1 MKKEDFKLADIL
13 LPYQRK
19 FISSPQRKKIWI
31 SSRQIGKSFSIAFLM
46 TMKVLQKDGTLGLCV
61 STGSRAASEL
71 LKKCKQMAEA
81 VKVMTNGK
89 ITYTDNAESIT
100 FNTGSRILSL
110 PSNPDGI
117 RGYTARIVCID
128 EAAFVPF
135 VDEIYQAIAPTL
147 TRDK

>member
-1 MKKEDFKLADIL
+1 
-13 LPYQRK
+13 
-19 FISSPQRKKIWI
+19 
-31 SSRQIGKSFSIAFLM
+31 M

-71 LKKCKQMAEA
+71 LKK
-81 VKVMTNGK
+81 
-89 ITYTDNAESIT
+89 TYTDNAESIT
-100 FNTGSRILSL
+100 FSTGSRILSL

-135 VDEIYQAIAPTL
+135 VDEIY
-147 TRDK
+147 

>member
-1 MKKEDFKLADIL
+1 
-13 LPYQRK
+13 
-19 FISSPQRKKIWI
+19 
-31 SSRQIGKSFSIAFLM
+31 M

-81 VKVMTNGK
+81 VKVITNGK
-89 ITYTDNAESIT
+89 ITYECNAESIT
-100 FNTGSRILSL
+100 FNNGSRILSL

-135 VDEIYQAIAPTL
+135 VD
-147 TRDK
+147 

>member
-1 MKKEDFKLADIL
+1 MCL
-13 LPYQRK
+13 
-19 FISSPQRKKIWI
+19 
-31 SSRQIGKSFSIAFLM
+31 
-46 TMKVLQKDGTLGLCV
+46 KVLQKKGTLGLCV

-81 VKVMTNGK
+81 IKVISNGA
-89 ITYTDNAESIT
+89 ITYTDNSESIT
-100 FNTGSRILSL
+100 FSTGSRIISL

-117 RGYTARIVCID
+117 RGYTAAIVCID

-147 TRDK
+147 TRDKHSELIICSTPAGCSGLFYDLI